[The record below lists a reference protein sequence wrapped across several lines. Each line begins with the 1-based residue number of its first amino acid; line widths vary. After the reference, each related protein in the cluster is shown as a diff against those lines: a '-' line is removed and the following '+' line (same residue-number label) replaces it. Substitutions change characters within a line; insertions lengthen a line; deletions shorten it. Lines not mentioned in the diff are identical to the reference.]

1 MSPTAQLLLGAV
13 GMASLVAGTLFAR
26 FWRRTGDRF
35 FLFFAA
41 SFWLEG
47 INRFLIGLFRV
58 ASEDAPAFYLIRF
71 AAYALILIGIADKNR
86 LGSKPPP

>member
-1 MSPTAQLLLGAV
+1 MNPTAQLVVGAI

-41 SFWLEG
+41 SFWLED

-58 ASEDAPAFYLIRF
+58 SSEDAPTFYLIRF
-71 AAYALILIGIADKNR
+71 AAYALILIAIADKNR
-86 LGSKPPP
+86 LGGRPHT